1 MKCTECGND
10 FRPNTTWQHFC
21 SPHCRN
27 KHNNRDYREAQRA
40 FEITASGDVIEV
52 GSKLATAIREIVAK
66 RPPPAPPPTPRRKF
80 RPLVPKAELWT
91 KEQCRELSKLADDW
105 MKSKTEAA

>member
-1 MKCTECGND
+1 MRCTECGSD

-40 FEITASGDVIEV
+40 FEITASGDVIEA
-52 GSKLATAIREIVAK
+52 GSKLATAISELVAK
-66 RPPPAPPPTPRRKF
+66 RPPPAPRPQRAKF
-80 RPLVPKAELWT
+80 RPRLREAELWNRDQRLEMAKLGEEFVKA
-91 KEQCRELSKLADDW
+91 KEKVA
-105 MKSKTEAA
+105 